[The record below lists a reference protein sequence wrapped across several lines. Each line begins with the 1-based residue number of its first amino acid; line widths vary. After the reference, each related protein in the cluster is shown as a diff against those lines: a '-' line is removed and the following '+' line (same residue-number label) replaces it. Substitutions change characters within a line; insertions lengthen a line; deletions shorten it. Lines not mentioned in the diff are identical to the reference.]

1 MHKLFQVIEISKL
14 SIPRDIQDKL
24 ADFGIRKE
32 TLKSNGTDDV
42 IAKMR
47 TIVLTDPIAFF
58 KLFVSQGF
66 DFWLTQACFPVCELK
81 KLGINIEDL
90 MDIRVLRQVRMLIE
104 SDFCKDRDFVSE
116 LDPALLRL
124 VHKIPDR
131 SEI

>member
-1 MHKLFQVIEISKL
+1 
-14 SIPRDIQDKL
+14 
-24 ADFGIRKE
+24 
-32 TLKSNGTDDV
+32 
-42 IAKMR
+42 
-47 TIVLTDPIAFF
+47 
-58 KLFVSQGF
+58 
-66 DFWLTQACFPVCELK
+66 
-81 KLGINIEDL
+81 